1 MRENLTLGRK
11 CICMLPLPTKERHT
25 NRLLASLAFP
35 SLRLHLVPLPLHS
48 SGSGNITKLTT
59 QINITVFQRAPANT
73 KEREI
78 NTSHFL
84 VPTTSKLH
92 LLHVITTQ
100 FLNPVCRS
108 LNLCWSQH
116 HTLSYLETISESFL
130 NFCH

>member
-1 MRENLTLGRK
+1 
-11 CICMLPLPTKERHT
+11 MLPLQTKERHT

-84 VPTTSKLH
+84 VQTTSKLH

-100 FLNPVCRS
+100 LIKKIEILSKSMLVTTLPIIIFRNHFGVFSQFLS
-108 LNLCWSQH
+108 L
-116 HTLSYLETISESFL
+116 IK
-130 NFCH
+130 